1 MARTAL
7 RAPPDV
13 FPRALLLAVLVH
25 VWLALS
31 LTARPDRP
39 ATGPGGWGRLEVTLT
54 GPSGSALTGAAN
66 APQPRYRDDGPE
78 GRAAT
83 PRFGGR
89 VRDVAPPPDA
99 SPGAAQ
105 AGRWQPRDVP
115 PDPRRSEHDT
125 TPPTPAEP
133 TTPAPAPPQPP
144 KARPPQPAPPQAE
157 PTATLAQEAAPARLR
172 TERVTPSPLQ
182 DARPSALA
190 TAPPLPDVPPAPDL
204 ATLDAPTRAPA
215 LRARDPRVT
224 PLRTPPPPQ
233 LAQAR
238 PPPPPP
244 RGPPPPTG

>member
-89 VRDVAPPPDA
+89 VRDVAPPPTPA
-99 SPGAAQ
+99 QAPPKPGAGSLATC
-105 AGRWQPRDVP
+105 R
-115 PDPRRSEHDT
+115 
-125 TPPTPAEP
+125 PTPG
-133 TTPAPAPPQPP
+133 AP
-144 KARPPQPAPPQAE
+144 
-157 PTATLAQEAAPARLR
+157 
-172 TERVTPSPLQ
+172 S
-182 DARPSALA
+182 
-190 TAPPLPDVPPAPDL
+190 
-204 ATLDAPTRAPA
+204 
-215 LRARDPRVT
+215 
-224 PLRTPPPPQ
+224 
-233 LAQAR
+233 
-238 PPPPPP
+238 
-244 RGPPPPTG
+244 